1 MAIFTLLSAKLSIM
15 LYINEFK
22 LFNQYEV
29 MKSKQYI
36 MLYDRKDLF
45 VHFIQIHQEHQM
57 KW

>member
-1 MAIFTLLSAKLSIM
+1 M

-22 LFNQYEV
+22 FFNQYEV

-36 MLYDRKDLF
+36 MLYVRKDLF